1 METLQII
8 SLSLGIVMTGFSLL
22 TLFSEKFRDKI
33 LKSKD
38 KKQQEQDREEQ
49 QKETDRC
56 LLRDAI
62 LANYRIHKDAKEWTV
77 DDYENFKHLYE
88 QYKKLNGNSF
98 VDKLWKIVQTWKI
111 TM

>member
-8 SLSLGIVMTGFSLL
+8 SLSLGIIMTGFSLL

-38 KKQQEQDREEQ
+38 KKQKEEDRE
-49 QKETDRC
+49 ETDRC
-56 LLRDAI
+56 LLRNAI
-62 LANYRIHKDAKEWTV
+62 LANYRIHKDVKEWTV

-98 VDKLWKIVQTWKI
+98 VDKLWKNVQTWKI

>member
-8 SLSLGIVMTGFSLL
+8 SLSLGIIMTGFSLL

-38 KKQQEQDREEQ
+38 KKQKEEERE
-49 QKETDRC
+49 ETDRC
-56 LLRDAI
+56 LLRNAI

-98 VDKLWKIVQTWKI
+98 VDKLWKNVQTWKI